1 MRTKNPGGSGCDRS
15 DQLLDAD
22 NVHEQSKII
31 HQNRE
36 RHLGRDQAMIMSLS
50 RRRRY
55 RWRFWMDG
63 SLPKYEPRRYRQ
75 QLQNTSPQIA
85 EF

>member
-50 RRRRY
+50 RRRDTVGVFGWTAHY
-55 RWRFWMDG
+55 RNTNRGGIG
-63 SLPKYEPRRYRQ
+63 SSYRIPRPK
-75 QLQNTSPQIA
+75 
-85 EF
+85 